1 MNWFGVA
8 ALFCG
13 ALLALAAVWTD
24 LTRREIPHWI
34 PAGLALF
41 WLAAVLLEPR
51 ALNAA
56 PINGLACGAGG
67 LALGF
72 VLHALGWLGGG
83 DGKLLAVLAL
93 WLGPA
98 DLGLPCWPLA
108 FWACFWCSRPWRGVA
123 GSCGGAAFPAPWPSR
138 RRRPPCWRCARSPER
153 MGRSP
158 SKAKVLAE
166 SRATPSMH
174 DFD

>member
-8 ALFCG
+8 ALSCG

-24 LTRREIPHWI
+24 LARREIPHWI

-41 WLAAVLLEPR
+41 WLAAALLEPR

-56 PINGLACGAGG
+56 PISGLACGAGG

-72 VLHALGWLGGG
+72 ALHALGWLGGG
-83 DGKLLAVLAL
+83 DGKLLAVLAM

-98 DLGLPCWPLA
+98 DWGLALLATGVLGLFLVLA
-108 FWACFWCSRPWRGVA
+108 ALPQCA
-123 GSCGGAAFPAPWPSR
+123 GEELR
-138 RRRPPCWRCARSPER
+138 RRGIPCALAIAPPA
-153 MGRSP
+153 
-158 SKAKVLAE
+158 AALLAV
-166 SRATPSMH
+166 RAVA
-174 DFD
+174 

>member
-1 MNWFGVA
+1 MNWFGVS

-83 DGKLLAVLAL
+83 DGKLLAVLAM

-98 DLGLPCWPLA
+98 DWGLALLATAVLGLFLVLA
-108 FWACFWCSRPWRGVA
+108 ALPQRTGDL
-123 GSCGGAAFPAPWPSR
+123 R
-138 RRRPPCWRCARSPER
+138 RRGIPCALAIAPPA
-153 MGRSP
+153 
-158 SKAKVLAE
+158 AALLAV
-166 SRATPSMH
+166 RAVA
-174 DFD
+174 